1 MGASAKA
8 AVPLIENF
16 HVSGTAIVKPEVEPS
31 VAAPTVT
38 ERYPAGGGPVLGAP
52 AAAATGESEVVLE
65 ADEPV

>member
-1 MGASAKA
+1 M
-8 AVPLIENF
+8 
-16 HVSGTAIVKPEVEPS
+16 VKPEVEPS

-65 ADEPV
+65 TDAPV